1 MSSNAMTFH
10 YYAVLMATVCARL
23 GTADENELQLDSNL
37 ICNADKLIAELEKSD
52 EDQA

>member
-10 YYAVLMATVCARL
+10 YYAVLMATACARL

-37 ICNADKLIAELEKSD
+37 ICDAKKFIAELEKTN